1 MLERDAVYVMYGNQ
15 PRAMVR
21 EVLERMGLSS
31 HLKTSMKVGLKPNL
45 VVPKPSSSGATTS
58 AELVEGVIEYLKGN
72 GIHRIV
78 ILESSGVGHDTSE
91 AYRMSGMESVSHRHG
106 VELVDLKGG
115 ATETIRYGSF
125 GTKVFKKAREIDYLI
140 NLPVVKVHCQ
150 TRITCALKNLKGL
163 IPDDE
168 KRRFHT
174 IGLHQPVAYLS
185 KVITQNLVIAD
196 GIMGDLTFEEGG
208 TPVPMNRILVAR
220 DPVLIDSYVC
230 DTLGYRVKEVQHLS
244 LAMSLGVG
252 NGDRQKARIVELNK
266 ASCTSKVI
274 KANGALASLAS
285 LARMIE
291 DREACS
297 VCYGSLIHALQ
308 RIKGKGRLS
317 SILEPL
323 HIGQGY
329 KGSGGKGIGIGHCT
343 EGFSSRLPGCPP
355 QAVDIVHFLEKL
367 TERLHL
373 GRRN

>member
-1 MLERDAVYVMYGNQ
+1 MLEPHAVYVMYGNQ

-21 EVLERMGLSS
+21 EVLEMMGLSS
-31 HLKTSMKVGLKPNL
+31 HLKPSMKVGLKPNL

-58 AELVEGVIEYLKGN
+58 AELVEGIIEYLKGI

-78 ILESSGVGHDTSE
+78 VLESSGVGHCTSE
-91 AYRMSGMESVSHRHG
+91 AYRISGMESVSRRHG

-125 GTKVFKKAREIDYLI
+125 RTKVFKKVREIDYLI
-140 NLPVVKVHCQ
+140 NLPVVKAHSQ

-168 KRRFHT
+168 KRRFHSS
-174 IGLHQPVAYLS
+174 GLHQPIAYLN
-185 KVITQNLVIAD
+185 KVIPQDLVIAD

-230 DTLGYRVKEVQHLS
+230 DTLGYRVEEVQHLS
-244 LAMSLGVG
+244 LAISLGVG

-266 ASCTSKVI
+266 ASCTPKVL
-274 KANGALASLAS
+274 KGNGALAS

-308 RIKGKGRLS
+308 RIKGKGSLS
-317 SILEPL
+317 SISEPL

-329 KGSGGKGIGIGHCT
+329 KDSGGKGVGIGHCT
-343 EGFSSRLPGCPP
+343 RGFSSRLPGCPP
-355 QAVDIVHFLEKL
+355 RAVDIVHFLEKL
-367 TERLHL
+367 TERAHPG
-373 GRRN
+373 GRA